1 MLTSWKPD
9 LPGCVFLIVMPSDLS
24 ITFSPQIN
32 CAQATEIAVP
42 FGGYKQSGIGS
53 DLGQYA
59 LDTFVLYRCRV
70 QRGTEISDRYTQVKS
85 VHVNIG
91 MKL

>member
-1 MLTSWKPD
+1 MRHVYIYSYIIPFLCSFNVQVNFVLGLD
-9 LPGCVFLIVMPSDLS
+9 AALPM
-24 ITFSPQIN
+24 
-32 CAQATEIAVP
+32 A
-42 FGGYKQSGIGS
+42 GYKQSGIGS

-59 LDTFVLYRCRV
+59 LDTFVLYSCPV